1 MLKLN
6 HLTGFG
12 SGAAAAAGT
21 PTSYAF
27 GGAASDQLIIPDHAD
42 WDIVANAND
51 MTIDM
56 WIFFSGAPSGG
67 QCLLGQFE
75 DSNNYWRL
83 FHTGGSSL
91 RLQVNSGGST
101 IIDTSAGA
109 SSFAATT
116 WHHVAVCK
124 VGTEYGIYAD
134 GTQVAFVDDASTD
147 SFTGDLVFGG
157 HSDVG
162 GDWFPGRFDEMRI
175 YHGNPFSA
183 APNST
188 PNDTIIVPT
197 AEHTSDANTKLLIH
211 GGEAYTAPLT
221 GETTAPCYVFDG
233 TSDQL
238 SLPDH
243 ADWDLFADTN
253 NATIDLWVN
262 FSATNGK
269 DFIGQYEGAQE
280 FWRIYTTIGTLK
292 FDLFDGS
299 QVFQCADTH
308 TFVADTWHHVA
319 LCKVGIEYG
328 LYIDGTQIAYVSDA
342 GTATFTG
349 GLFFGGHTHVGGD
362 WYDGKMAEMRIYDG
376 NPFTAAPNATP
387 DDTIIVPTERHTS
400 DANTL
405 LLIHG
410 DEAKS
415 GTTGSGL
422 TFTDSGNTGHTI
434 TENGNAIRANGG
446 TFVDSG
452 NTGHTVIENGNA
464 MRGIEKE
471 YKIDPDAVGYFFNGT
486 TDYLSVPDHSDFNHG
501 TSNFTWE
508 AWVMTP
514 DAFPSATMGIMGQWD
529 DSSNFVRLHLAD
541 PNTRYNFTVNIGGG
555 MQVNFNPYGNF
566 KPNTWHHIAIVRDT
580 GNLWHL
586 FFDGTSVANDTI
598 SVTMPNLSGDFWIG
612 RSISTNYWNGW
623 IDEVRVSDIARYPSG
638 TPFTPSTT
646 QFTSDANTVLLIH
659 CGETKTGT
667 TGSGATFTDSGNT
680 GHTVTEN
687 GNAIESTGNL
697 YKF

>member
-12 SGAAAAAGT
+12 SGVAGAAAGT
-21 PTSYAF
+21 PTSYVLDGTGDCLSIA
-27 GGAASDQLIIPDHAD
+27 DHAD
-42 WDIVANAND
+42 LDFGAGSFTLDFWMYRAAGFGTTQGVITARESGIGAGADVGWLCNINSSNIIEFYNVSTGGVNGNMAVSASIAGMENQWIHVACEKDGNTT
-51 MTIDM
+51 TIYVNGIASGSTADVTGESFDAGGTSGLV
-56 WIFFSGAPSGG
+56 IGRQESDGDYTYFSGY
-67 QCLLGQFE
+67 LDE
-75 DSNNYWRL
+75 VRL
-83 FHTGGSSL
+83 
-91 RLQVNSGGST
+91 
-101 IIDTSAGA
+101 
-109 SSFAATT
+109 
-116 WHHVAVCK
+116 
-124 VGTEYGIYAD
+124 
-134 GTQVAFVDDASTD
+134 
-147 SFTGDLVFGG
+147 
-157 HSDVG
+157 SDVA
-162 GDWFPGRFDEMRI
+162 R
-175 YHGNPFSA
+175 YSGNF
-183 APNST
+183 T
-188 PNDTIIVPT
+188 PETSQYI
-197 AEHTSDANTKLLIH
+197 SDANTKLLIH

-376 NPFTAAPNATP
+376 NPFTAAPNVTP

-410 DEAKS
+410 DE
-415 GTTGSGL
+415 GSGIAAFTDSGNTGHTVTTVNNAFL
-422 TFTDSGNTGHTI
+422 GNGGTFTDSGNTGHTV
-434 TENGNAIRANGG
+434 TENGQAQRETEQEFKFADDG
-446 TFVDSG
+446 
-452 NTGHTVIENGNA
+452 
-464 MRGIEKE
+464 
-471 YKIDPDAVGYFFNGT
+471 VGYFLDGNG
-486 TDYLSVPDHSDFNHG
+486 DYLSIPDHADWDLTSDFTIEFFAYTNDRSRSLTAFVWNQYEDAQNRVDFRLDESGLWYWRVEEANVVTVNVSSSAAFTDFNWHHVALVRENDNYYIYIDG
-501 TSNFTWE
+501 VNRTSSGS
-508 AWVMTP
+508 P
-514 DAFPSATMGIMGQWD
+514 
-529 DSSNFVRLHLAD
+529 DSSTPPTLAGPVYIGHLNS
-541 PNTRYNFTVNIGGG
+541 NTHYFPG
-555 MQVNFNPYGNF
+555 Y
-566 KPNTWHHIAIVRDT
+566 
-580 GNLWHL
+580 L
-586 FFDGTSVANDTI
+586 
-598 SVTMPNLSGDFWIG
+598 
-612 RSISTNYWNGW
+612 
-623 IDEVRVSDIARYPSG
+623 DEIRVSDTCRYPSG
-638 TPFTPSTT
+638 TGFTPTST
-646 QFTSDANTVLLIH
+646 QFVSDANTLLLIH
-659 CGETKTGT
+659 GGEAKSGT

-687 GNAIESTGNL
+687 GNAIESTGNF

>member
-188 PNDTIIVPT
+188 PDDTITVPT

-211 GGEAYTAPLT
+211 GGEAYTGPLT

-243 ADWDLFADTN
+243 ADWDLFEDADD
-253 NATIDLWVN
+253 ATIDLWGKFPETPSGGEQFMGQFEGGQDFWMLYHNSSVLIRFVLYN
-262 FSATNGK
+262 GDGEVVSCSASSGIN
-269 DFIGQYEGAQE
+269 DS
-280 FWRIYTTIGTLK
+280 
-292 FDLFDGS
+292 D
-299 QVFQCADTH
+299 
-308 TFVADTWHHVA
+308 WHHIA
-319 LCKVGIEYG
+319 AIKVGTDYG
-328 LYIDGTQIAYVSDA
+328 CYVDGIQVAYDSSASTD
-342 GTATFTG
+342 TFSG
-349 GLFFGGHTHVGGD
+349 EFVLGGHGDVGGD
-362 WYDGKMAEMRIYDG
+362 WFDGQMNEIRIYDG
-376 NPFTAAPNATP
+376 NPFSAAPNATP

-415 GTTGSGL
+415 GTTGSG
-422 TFTDSGNTGHTI
+422 
-434 TENGNAIRANGG
+434 
-446 TFVDSG
+446 
-452 NTGHTVIENGNA
+452 
-464 MRGIEKE
+464 
-471 YKIDPDAVGYFFNGT
+471 
-486 TDYLSVPDHSDFNHG
+486 
-501 TSNFTWE
+501 
-508 AWVMTP
+508 
-514 DAFPSATMGIMGQWD
+514 
-529 DSSNFVRLHLAD
+529 
-541 PNTRYNFTVNIGGG
+541 
-555 MQVNFNPYGNF
+555 
-566 KPNTWHHIAIVRDT
+566 
-580 GNLWHL
+580 
-586 FFDGTSVANDTI
+586 
-598 SVTMPNLSGDFWIG
+598 
-612 RSISTNYWNGW
+612 
-623 IDEVRVSDIARYPSG
+623 
-638 TPFTPSTT
+638 
-646 QFTSDANTVLLIH
+646 
-659 CGETKTGT
+659 
-667 TGSGATFTDSGNT
+667 ATFTDSGNT
-680 GHTVTEN
+680 GHTVTEVGNTFSGNGGAFTDSGSTGHTVSEN
-687 GNAIESTGNL
+687 GNAIRDVSI